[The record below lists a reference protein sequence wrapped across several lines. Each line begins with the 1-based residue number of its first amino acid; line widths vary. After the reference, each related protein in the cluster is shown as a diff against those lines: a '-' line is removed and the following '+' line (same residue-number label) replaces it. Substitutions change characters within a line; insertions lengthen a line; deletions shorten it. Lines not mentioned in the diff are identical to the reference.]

1 MCTRL
6 CGMAHLVMP
15 FWGNVST
22 VLPEDGLVEAE
33 LDELVLVAQ
42 LFECGIQEQRREVH
56 LAALA
61 RAERTEQR
69 VVAQILYICNR
80 QFILFWLS
88 SLHAVLCPTV
98 ELHSSSVTTRQ
109 N

>member
-1 MCTRL
+1 MS
-6 CGMAHLVMP
+6 HLVKP
-15 FWGNVST
+15 FRGNVGT
-22 VLPEDGLVEAE
+22 VLPEDGLVETE

-42 LFECGIQEQRREVH
+42 LLECGIREQRREIH

-80 QFILFWLS
+80 Q
-88 SLHAVLCPTV
+88 
-98 ELHSSSVTTRQ
+98 
-109 N
+109 